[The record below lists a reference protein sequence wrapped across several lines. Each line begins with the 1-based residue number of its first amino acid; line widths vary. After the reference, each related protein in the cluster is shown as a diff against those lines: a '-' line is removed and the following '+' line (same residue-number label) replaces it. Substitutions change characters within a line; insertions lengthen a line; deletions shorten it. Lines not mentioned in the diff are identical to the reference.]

1 MSLRIVEVN
10 DKSLVKKFIKFPI
23 GLYKD
28 SPYYVPPLIMDEIGT
43 LDPKKNPAFDF
54 CEQQLFLAYKG
65 DEIVGRI
72 AAIINHRSNEIWKQK
87 RARFGF
93 VDFIDD
99 NLVVDALF
107 AAAEQWARS
116 KGMEEIHGPMGYTDL
131 DHEGLLVEGFDRI
144 STMST
149 TYSYPYYKDQIERL
163 DFEKEVDWHEY
174 LIPVPAKVPDR
185 HQRIADIVAKKYKL
199 KLLKFENLKQIQ
211 PYVSKLFNLLNIA
224 YTPLYGFVPLTQ
236 KQIDH
241 YVKMYIP
248 MLNWDLVSIIIEE
261 ETDNVVGFAISV
273 PNLSKALQKSGGKLF
288 PTGWYYLLRAM
299 KGKWKGNN
307 NPKVLDLMLIGVAP
321 EYQGKGVNAMI
332 FADFIPSA
340 YKLGF
345 EFAESNPE
353 LEQNNKVA
361 SLWDDFNAEQH
372 KVRRAFTKKISL

>member
-1 MSLRIVEVN
+1 MSLQIVEVN

-23 GLYKD
+23 GLYKGN
-28 SPYYVPPLIMDEIGT
+28 PYYVPPLILDEMGT

-65 DEIVGRI
+65 NQIVGRI
-72 AAIINHRSNEIWKQK
+72 AAIINHRSNETWNQK

-99 NLVVDALF
+99 NAVVDALF

-116 KGMEEIHGPMGYTDL
+116 KGMEEIQGPMGYTDL
-131 DHEGLLVEGFDRI
+131 DHEGLLVKGFDRI

-149 TYSYPYYKDQIERL
+149 TYSFPYYKDQIERL
-163 DFEKEVDWHEY
+163 GFEKEVDWHEY
-174 LIPVPAKVPDR
+174 YIPVPAAVPER
-185 HQRIADIVAKKYKL
+185 HQRIADIVAKKFKL
-199 KLLKFENLKQIQ
+199 KLLKFENLKQIK
-211 PYVSKLFNLLNIA
+211 PYVNKVFNLLNVA
-224 YTPLYGFVPLTQ
+224 YAPLYGFVPLTQ
-236 KQIDH
+236 KQIDY
-241 YVKMYIP
+241 YVKMYVP

-273 PNLSKALQKSGGKLF
+273 PNLSKALQRSGGKLF
-288 PTGWYYLLRAM
+288 PTGWYHLLRAM
-299 KGKWKGNN
+299 KGKGYKNDT
-307 NPKVLDLMLIGVAP
+307 KVLDLMLIGVAP

-332 FADFIPSA
+332 FSDFIPSA

-345 EFAESNPE
+345 QFAESNPE

-361 SLWDDFNAEQH
+361 SLWDDFNAEHH
-372 KVRRAFTKKISL
+372 KVRRAFMKKI